1 MTQGEYIK
9 RVRKE
14 VGYKQDEVALQI
26 GLSRPSYG
34 NIECDRQ
41 SISVETLVKLSQLL
55 CFSITDFIKQV
66 HGVEL
71 RNINYVQAK
80 INRLEAAKSKIDD
93 EIKQLRAKI

>member
-9 RVRKE
+9 TVRKE
-14 VGYKQDEVALQI
+14 IGYKQDEVALQI

-41 SISVETLVKLSQLL
+41 AISVETLVKLSQLL

-66 HGVEL
+66 YGVEL
-71 RNINYVQAK
+71 KNINYTQAK
-80 INRLEAAKSKIDD
+80 INRLEATKSKIEQ
-93 EIKQLRAKI
+93 EIKQLKSKI

>member
-9 RVRKE
+9 SVRQE
-14 VGYKQDEVALQI
+14 IGYKQDEVAFQI

-41 SISVETLVKLSQLL
+41 RISIETLIKLSQLL

-66 HGVEL
+66 YGIEL
-71 RNINYVQAK
+71 KNIGYTQAK
-80 INRLEAAKSKIDD
+80 INRLEAAKSKIDN
-93 EIKQLRAKI
+93 EIKQLKAKI